1 MARLKHFFLPYY
13 KNVILFGACIHK
25 TTLQTTIMNQLTA
38 SQNDVSKDDNDLHDC
53 ALENCLRLLTYK
65 RLGNAIVNGVQLPFF
80 LIVKCIISA

>member
-25 TTLQTTIMNQLTA
+25 TTLQTTITA
-38 SQNDVSKDDNDLHDC
+38 SQNDVSKDDNALHDC

-80 LIVKCIISA
+80 LIVKCIILA